1 MIQKIPTPSK
11 VAVIWDCTL
20 ANFCLSLFVLEENI
34 LFEATLFVGKVG
46 KEFFGSA
53 GRSRTWLTQSIS
65 VVETVET
72 SDNYYSPE
80 KSPHSTITVQYVVG
94 VECRCI
100 NLIGARKLS
109 VPLLSC

>member
-1 MIQKIPTPSK
+1 MLDSNISQSNLQCMRLFKIRRMIQKIATPSK
-11 VAVIWDCTL
+11 VAAIGDCTL

-72 SDNYYSPE
+72 TATRQ
-80 KSPHSTITVQYVVG
+80 KKVHIRQ
-94 VECRCI
+94 
-100 NLIGARKLS
+100 
-109 VPLLSC
+109 